1 MKLSRITPM
10 LILASVCAS
19 GAVMA
24 QRAPT
29 TPSTTPNDTTAT
41 PPNNAKVPQG
51 TPAPAP
57 YSNSTTTQHPVGR
70 DKSQSD
76 LNNES
81 GKPRKPSDMGNT
93 NTTPTQGGGAPYPN
107 RGTK

>member
-1 MKLSRITPM
+1 MKLSRLTSM

-24 QRAPT
+24 QSAPT

-41 PPNNAKVPQG
+41 PPNNAKVPPG
-51 TPAPAP
+51 TAAPAP
-57 YSNSTTTQHPVGR
+57 YPNQPTTTQPVHR
-70 DKSQSD
+70 DTSNSD
-76 LNNES
+76 LRNEK
-81 GKPRKPSDMGNT
+81 GQPRKPSDIGNT
-93 NTTPTQGGGAPYPN
+93 NPTPTQGGKAPYPN